1 MKNNKNRSK
10 DRPKSYAQL
19 RKMQPRDNADLGIEK
34 KKLHENGSEK

>member
-19 RKMQPRDNADLGIEK
+19 RKMQPKDNANVGTEK
-34 KKLHENGSEK
+34 KEIHDSGSEK